1 MAEFQLNNASITI
14 NSVDLSTYVTSVT
27 LSQSADSL
35 ETTAMGDT
43 ARTFIAGLTNGT
55 IDIDFNADFAA
66 SKTEATI
73 YPLVGTT
80 TAVVV
85 KPVAASVSATNPS
98 YTFNVIV
105 NEWDTLN
112 GSIGELAT
120 HSVSWQIAGAI
131 TKATS

>member
-1 MAEFQLNNASITI
+1 MAEFMLNNASVTI
-14 NSVDLSTYVTSVT
+14 NSVDLSSYVTSVT

-35 ETTAMGDT
+35 ETTAMGDS
-43 ARTFIAGLTNGT
+43 ARTFIGGLTNGT
-55 IDIDFNADFAA
+55 VDIDFNADFAA

-73 YPLVGTT
+73 FPLVGTT

-85 KPVAASVSATNPS
+85 KPVDASVSATNPS
-98 YTFNVIV
+98 YTFNVV
-105 NEWDTLN
+105 VTEWDTLN

>member
-1 MAEFQLNNASITI
+1 MAEFMLNNASVTI
-14 NSVDLSTYVTSVT
+14 NSVDLSSYVTSVT

-43 ARTFIAGLTNGT
+43 ARTFIGGLTNGT
-55 IDIDFNADFAA
+55 VDIDFNADFAA

-85 KPVAASVSATNPS
+85 KPVDASTSATNPS
-98 YTFNVIV
+98 YTFNVV
-105 NEWDTLN
+105 VTEWDTLN

>member
-98 YTFNVIV
+98 YTLNVIV

>member
-1 MAEFQLNNASITI
+1 MAEFQLNDASVTI
-14 NSVDLSTYVTSVT
+14 NSVDLSSYVTSVT

-98 YTFNVIV
+98 YTFNVV
-105 NEWDTLN
+105 VTEWDTLN

>member
-1 MAEFQLNNASITI
+1 MSEFQLNDASIVI
-14 NSVDLSTYVTSVT
+14 NSVDLSSYVTSVT

-35 ETTAMGDT
+35 ETTAMGDS
-43 ARTFIAGLTNGT
+43 ARTFIGGLTNGT

-73 YPLVGTT
+73 YPLVGTS

-85 KPVAASVSATNPS
+85 KPTSGGVSATNPS

-105 NEWDTLN
+105 TEWDTLN

-131 TKATS
+131 VKATS

>member
-1 MAEFQLNNASITI
+1 MSTFMLNNASVTI

-35 ETTAMGDT
+35 EDTAMGDT
-43 ARTFIAGLTNGT
+43 SRSYIGGLKSGT
-55 IDIDFNADFAA
+55 VDIEFNADFAA

-73 YPLVGTT
+73 FPLVGTS

-98 YTFNVIV
+98 YTFNAIV
-105 NEWDTLN
+105 TEWDTLN
-112 GSIGELAT
+112 GSVGEIAT
-120 HSVSWQIAGAI
+120 HSISWPITGAI

>member
-1 MAEFQLNNASITI
+1 MLNNASVTI

-35 ETTAMGDT
+35 EDTAMGDT
-43 ARTFIAGLTNGT
+43 SRSYIGGLKSGT
-55 IDIDFNADFAA
+55 VDIEFNADFAA

-73 YPLVGTT
+73 FPLVGTA

-98 YTFNVIV
+98 YTFNAIV
-105 NEWDTLN
+105 TEWDTLN
-112 GSIGELAT
+112 GSVGEIAT
-120 HSVSWQIAGAI
+120 HSISWPITGAI

>member
-1 MAEFQLNNASITI
+1 MAEFMLNDASVTI
-14 NSVDLSTYVTSVT
+14 NSVDLSSYVTSVT

-43 ARTFIAGLTNGT
+43 ARTFIGGLTNGT
-55 IDIDFNADFAA
+55 VDIDFNADFAA

-73 YPLVGTT
+73 FPLVGTT

-85 KPVAASVSATNPS
+85 KPVDASVSATNPS
-98 YTFNVIV
+98 YTFNVV
-105 NEWDTLN
+105 VTEWDTLN

>member
-1 MAEFQLNNASITI
+1 MSEFMLNNASVTI
-14 NSVDLSTYVTSVT
+14 NSVDLSSYVTSVT

-43 ARTFIAGLTNGT
+43 ARTFIGGLTNGT

-73 YPLVGTT
+73 FPLVGTT

-85 KPVAASVSATNPS
+85 KPVDASTSATNPS
-98 YTFNVIV
+98 YTFNVV
-105 NEWDTLN
+105 VTEWDTLN

>member
-1 MAEFQLNNASITI
+1 MAEFMLNDASVTI

-35 ETTAMGDT
+35 ETTAMGDS

-98 YTFNVIV
+98 YTFNVV
-105 NEWDTLN
+105 VTEWDTLN

-131 TKATS
+131 TKPTS

>member
-1 MAEFQLNNASITI
+1 MAEFMLNNASVTI
-14 NSVDLSTYVTSVT
+14 NSVDLSSYVTSVT

-43 ARTFIAGLTNGT
+43 ARTFIGGLTNGT
-55 IDIDFNADFAA
+55 VDIDFNADFAA

-73 YPLVGTT
+73 FPLVGTT

-85 KPVAASVSATNPS
+85 KPVDASVSATNPS
-98 YTFNVIV
+98 YTFNVV
-105 NEWDTLN
+105 VTEWDTLN

>member
-1 MAEFQLNNASITI
+1 MSEFMLNDCSIVV
-14 NSVDLSTYVTSVT
+14 NSVDLSSYVTSVT
-27 LSQSADSL
+27 LSQSADTL
-35 ETTAMGDT
+35 ETTAMGDS
-43 ARTFIAGLTNGT
+43 ARTFIGGLTNGT

-98 YTFNVIV
+98 YTFNVV
-105 NEWDTLN
+105 VTEWDTLN

>member
-1 MAEFQLNNASITI
+1 MAEFMLNDASVTV
-14 NSVDLSTYVTSVT
+14 NSVDLSSYVTSVT

-35 ETTAMGDT
+35 ETTAMGDS
-43 ARTFIAGLTNGT
+43 ARTFIGGLTNGT

-73 YPLVGTT
+73 FPLVGTS

-85 KPVAASVSATNPS
+85 KPTSGVVSATNPS

-105 NEWDTLN
+105 TEWDTLN

-120 HSVSWQIAGAI
+120 HRVSWQIAGAI

>member
-1 MAEFQLNNASITI
+1 MAEFMLNDASVTV
-14 NSVDLSTYVTSVT
+14 NSVDLSSYVTSVT

-35 ETTAMGDT
+35 ETTAMGDS
-43 ARTFIAGLTNGT
+43 ARTFIGGLTNGT

-73 YPLVGTT
+73 FPLVGTS

-85 KPVAASVSATNPS
+85 KPTSGVVSATNPS

-105 NEWDTLN
+105 TEWDTLN

>member
-1 MAEFQLNNASITI
+1 MAEFMLNNASVTI
-14 NSVDLSTYVTSVT
+14 NSVDLSSYVTSVT

-43 ARTFIAGLTNGT
+43 ARTFIGGLTNGT
-55 IDIDFNADFAA
+55 VDIDFNADFAA

-73 YPLVGTT
+73 YPLVGTI

-85 KPVAASVSATNPS
+85 KPVDASVSATNPS
-98 YTFNVIV
+98 YTFNVV
-105 NEWDTLN
+105 VTEWDTLN

-120 HSVSWQIAGAI
+120 HSISWQIAGAI

>member
-1 MAEFQLNNASITI
+1 MAEFQLNNASVTI

-35 ETTAMGDT
+35 ETTAMGDS

-85 KPVAASVSATNPS
+85 KPVAAAVSATNPS

>member
-1 MAEFQLNNASITI
+1 MAEFMLNDASITI

-85 KPVAASVSATNPS
+85 KPGSGSVSSTNPS
-98 YTFNVIV
+98 YTFNVV
-105 NEWDTLN
+105 VTEWDTLN

>member
-1 MAEFQLNNASITI
+1 MAEFMLNDASVTV

-35 ETTAMGDT
+35 ETTAMGDS
-43 ARTFIAGLTNGT
+43 ARTFIGGLTNGT

-73 YPLVGTT
+73 FPLVGTS

-85 KPVAASVSATNPS
+85 KPTSGVVSATNPS

-105 NEWDTLN
+105 TEWDTLN